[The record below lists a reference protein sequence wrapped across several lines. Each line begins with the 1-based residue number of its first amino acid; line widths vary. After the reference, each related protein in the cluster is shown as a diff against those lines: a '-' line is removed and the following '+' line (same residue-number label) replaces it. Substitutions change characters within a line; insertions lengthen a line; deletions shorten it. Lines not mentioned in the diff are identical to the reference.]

1 MQNIKIYP
9 YNYIW
14 LNNLASI
21 TNVSKNFE
29 LDYWGVAS
37 KEIASHL
44 MDKDIIKNE
53 CIVSNRNRG
62 IKDFILKKDIC
73 FIPFKNLHT
82 KKERPFYVILT
93 ERSLSKGLPN
103 NCQNIYNEKISIN
116 FSKEE
121 LILGKVFK
129 CT

>member
-1 MQNIKIYP
+1 M
-9 YNYIW
+9 
-14 LNNLASI
+14 
-21 TNVSKNFE
+21 
-29 LDYWGVAS
+29 
-37 KEIASHL
+37 
-44 MDKDIIKNE
+44 
-53 CIVSNRNRG
+53 
-62 IKDFILKKDIC
+62 
-73 FIPFKNLHT
+73 HT